1 MGRKLLWLQWKTSHP
16 PGAGRAHSAHQVPA
30 RETEPEDTAGAGCPA
45 RMLGSRLDTLKCQAG
60 PEGSRGAE
68 VTIRSVQDPRG
79 AQTEEAGG
87 FSITWCPRG
96 CLGGVTPGIG
106 SRLQQQDLA
115 SRCLQTAGQGSG
127 QGAWEPRG
135 LAEAGGPGREPGS
148 RGPGG
153 GHCPCFLA
161 AQFLSRVQLSVT
173 PWTAARQASL
183 SIDNFWSSLKLMA
196 LKSVMP
202 SNHLVLCCPLLLPP
216 STFPSIGVFSN
227 ESALCSDSCPLS
239 Q

>member
-127 QGAWEPRG
+127 QGAWEPR
-135 LAEAGGPGREPGS
+135 AWR
-148 RGPGG
+148 R
-153 GHCPCFLA
+153 
-161 AQFLSRVQLSVT
+161 
-173 PWTAARQASL
+173 
-183 SIDNFWSSLKLMA
+183 
-196 LKSVMP
+196 
-202 SNHLVLCCPLLLPP
+202 PLP
-216 STFPSIGVFSN
+216 VFSC
-227 ESALCSDSCPLS
+227 CSIPQSCPTLCDPVDCS
-239 Q
+239 TPGLPVHRQLLEFTQTHGPQVGDAI